1 MKKRKVFLKDII
13 AQSPEKEYGQL
24 YADIMLELSQGTL
37 APVRSAGTN
46 GNKPALPVAF
56 WEYVKEPDYGDVS
69 EKLDF
74 KLHPL
79 LHTTYY
85 RKHPEQFAQDEDKI
99 MRLSTYLTEHID
111 LLELPETMNER
122 SFEIFGREKFFQQE
136 GGLQFCSRLGIERGQ
151 LNFYDTAEPLSYYS
165 YTKKTPQN
173 ILIIENKDTFFIKNN
188 KGYKI
193 YYKGRFV
200 GKCKSLE
207 TFQGYRVY
215 KNDKEAKENEEI
227 K

>member
-1 MKKRKVFLKDII
+1 MCDYIAEKSKTGEFVPIKNSGLNGKNPPLYNVYWQIEEEKYNGEFDGEINFKLSTRLNMEYYKKHIEQYRKDRDAILK
-13 AQSPEKEYGQL
+13 
-24 YADIMLELSQGTL
+24 LSDFYK
-37 APVRSAGTN
+37 N
-46 GNKPALPVAF
+46 
-56 WEYVKEPDYGDVS
+56 ES
-69 EKLDF
+69 EKQ
-74 KLHPL
+74 KL
-79 LHTTYY
+79 
-85 RKHPEQFAQDEDKI
+85 KKAE
-99 MRLSTYLTEHID
+99 SV
-111 LLELPETMNER
+111 NER

-165 YTKKTPQN
+165 YSKKTPQN